1 MTQPGLVSVNRE
13 AIIKR
18 VAEGVSISTIA
29 QEIGVD
35 RRTIARNLANDPEY
49 MEAVQTFHDSRLD
62 EAEAMLLDAATHDD
76 VPSRAC
82 RANAANAYWRS
93 VSWRAERLDKRYA
106 AKQELSIEHINMS
119 DAISRGRQRARLVDG
134 EASTVEDSDNP

>member
-1 MTQPGLVSVNRE
+1 MTQPGLVSVHRE

-49 MEAVQTFHDSRLD
+49 LEAAQTFHDSRLD

-119 DAISRGRQRARLVDG
+119 DAISRGRQRARLIEG
-134 EASTVEDSDNP
+134 EASSVEDSDNP